1 MISFNSRK
9 EFQTIAQAAGT
20 SLEALLKQAADNA
33 VAEGEQAEADISHD
47 EDVIASAK
55 LRIKR
60 SQAILKRA
68 TGILNTVTKY
78 VS

>member
-9 EFQTIAQAAGT
+9 EFATLAQAAGT
-20 SLEALLKQAADNA
+20 SLETLLKQAADNA
-33 VAEGEQAEADISHD
+33 VTEGEQAETDIQHD
-47 EDVIASAK
+47 EAVIQSAQ

-60 SQAILKRA
+60 SKAALKYA
-68 TGILNTVTKY
+68 TNVLKLVGKY